1 MVTVSIFTLRDVIRR
16 VQGQYKTPANSNH
29 HTSPST
35 AEDLKD
41 ICDYLEQHKLQ
52 TFVPQR
58 QHNKYAREA
67 RDLMAEGAAYANK
80 ANAFRNF
87 QQDLRKATNKGA
99 AEAAP
104 HSDTESED
112 DDEYANPDIG
122 GAPDIDIDDLA
133 MDEEE
138 FPLGTDPSR
147 FVAMAQ
153 EVIDEL
159 SKVRNLY
166 CVLVALD

>member
-1 MVTVSIFTLRDVIRR
+1 MVAVSIFTLRDVIQR
-16 VQGQYKTPANSNH
+16 VQGQYKTPTNGNH

-35 AEDLKD
+35 AEDLKY

-52 TFVPQR
+52 TFVPQH
-58 QHNKYAREA
+58 QHNKYTREA
-67 RDLMAEGAAYANK
+67 WDLMAEGAAYANK
-80 ANAFRNF
+80 ANAFWNF
-87 QQDLRKATNKGA
+87 QRDSWKATNKGV

-112 DDEYANPDIG
+112 DNEYANPDIG
-122 GAPDIDIDDLA
+122 GSPDIDMDDLA
-133 MDEEE
+133 MNEEE
-138 FPLGTDPSR
+138 FPLGTDPSW
-147 FVAMAQ
+147 FVAMVQ

-159 SKVRNLY
+159 SKVCNLY